1 MCYLSLLVMFLALT
15 NIEGNP
21 NHQIHKSARRNGLM
35 NYPPPPPPPTD
46 QQKQAAFNYGSLGG
60 PYQLRPR
67 QSKQDRSNSPDIP
80 IVGTPHIHP
89 PRPRPGRPRL

>member
-46 QQKQAAFNYGSLGG
+46 QQKQTAFNYGPLGG

-67 QSKQDRSNSPDIP
+67 QSKQGPLNPPDIP
-80 IVGTPHIHP
+80 NVGTPHIHP
-89 PRPRPGRPRL
+89 PGPVRPPL